1 MAITGGGMEEIGFM
15 CARCGGEVHDVTHNR
30 EGSLDGVGYRHN
42 RRVEPWDHELELAV
56 GVPAAQSPSCD
67 FCGGTGPRW
76 LYYPTLDPEDT
87 DLFEVELDTTQLS
100 DDDTAVAV
108 LNMLYPW
115 YGCDT
120 CSVLVA
126 DRNIDRLITRAL
138 ERTPILHDGPVDE
151 ETVRARLRG
160 SLSVFF
166 TTRPGRPQP
175 SRPV

>member
-1 MAITGGGMEEIGFM
+1 MEDIGFM

-30 EGSLDGVGYRHN
+30 EGVLDGIGYRHN

-56 GVPAAQSPSCD
+56 GTPEQRERACD
-67 FCGGTGPRW
+67 FCGCPGPRW

-87 DLFEVELDTTQLS
+87 DSFEVELDTTDLS

-115 YGCDT
+115 YACDT

-126 DRNIDRLITRAL
+126 DRNIERLIARAL
-138 ERTPILHDGPVDE
+138 ERTPVPEDGPVDE
-151 ETVRARLRG
+151 ATVRARLTG

-175 SRPV
+175 SRAL

>member
-1 MAITGGGMEEIGFM
+1 MEDIGFM
-15 CARCGGEVHDVTHNR
+15 CAHCGGEVHDVTHNR
-30 EGSLDGVGYRHN
+30 EGSLDAVGYRHN

-56 GVPAAQSPSCD
+56 GTPRPPARACD
-67 FCGGTGPRW
+67 FCGEDDAHW

-87 DLFEVELDTTQLS
+87 DIFEVELDTSGLS

-115 YGCDT
+115 YACDT

-126 DRNIDRLITRAL
+126 DRGIERIIERAL
-138 ERTPILHDGPVDE
+138 ERTPVPARAAVDE
-151 ETVRARLRG
+151 ATVRARLRG

-166 TTRPGRPQP
+166 TTRPGRPTP
-175 SRPV
+175 SRAI

>member
-1 MAITGGGMEEIGFM
+1 MEDIGFM

-56 GVPAAQSPSCD
+56 GTPSPRAHGCD
-67 FCGGTGPRW
+67 FCGVAAPRW

-87 DLFEVELDTTQLS
+87 DMFEVELDTTRLS

-108 LNMLYPW
+108 LNMLFPW
-115 YGCDT
+115 YACDT

-126 DRNIDRLITRAL
+126 DRKLELLIDRAL
-138 ERTPILHDGPVDE
+138 ESTPVRDDGPVDE
-151 ETVRARLRG
+151 ETVRARLNG

-175 SRPV
+175 SRAV

>member
-1 MAITGGGMEEIGFM
+1 MEDIGFM

-56 GVPAAQSPSCD
+56 GEPAVQDRACD
-67 FCGGTGPRW
+67 FCGGPETSW

-87 DLFEVELDTTQLS
+87 DMFEVELDTTHLS

-115 YGCDT
+115 YACDT

-126 DRNIDRLITRAL
+126 DRNVDRLIARAL
-138 ERTPILHDGPVDE
+138 DRTPVRDDGPVDE

-175 SRPV
+175 SRAV

>member
-1 MAITGGGMEEIGFM
+1 MEDLGFM

-30 EGSLDGVGYRHN
+30 EGELDAVGYRHN

-56 GVPAAQSPSCD
+56 GAPDPGTPDCD
-67 FCGGTGPRW
+67 FCGEAAPGW

-87 DLFEVELDTTQLS
+87 DVFEVELDTTHLS
-100 DDDTAVAV
+100 DDDTATAV

-115 YGCDT
+115 YACDT

-126 DRNIDRLITRAL
+126 DRNMEQIIVRAL
-138 ERTPILHDGPVDE
+138 ERTPVPADGPVGEDV
-151 ETVRARLRG
+151 VRARLRG

-175 SRPV
+175 SRAV

>member
-1 MAITGGGMEEIGFM
+1 MEDIGFM

-30 EGSLDGVGYRHN
+30 EGTLDGVGYRHN

-56 GVPAAQSPSCD
+56 GAPEQRDRTCD
-67 FCGGTGPRW
+67 FCGVSGPSW
-76 LYYPTLDPEDT
+76 LYCPTLDPDDT
-87 DLFEVELDTTQLS
+87 DVFEVELDTTHLS

-115 YGCDT
+115 YACDT

-126 DRNIDRLITRAL
+126 DRNVEQLIARAL
-138 ERTPILHDGPVDE
+138 ERTPVPEDGPVDE
-151 ETVRARLRG
+151 ATVRARLTG

-166 TTRPGRPQP
+166 STRPGRPQP
-175 SRPV
+175 SRAL

>member
-1 MAITGGGMEEIGFM
+1 MEDIGFM
-15 CARCGGEVHDVTHNR
+15 CARCDGEVHDVTHNR

-42 RRVEPWDHELELAV
+42 RRVEPWDHQLELAV
-56 GVPAAQSPSCD
+56 GTPAPPAARCD
-67 FCGGTGPRW
+67 FCGAAEPGW
-76 LYYPTLDPEDT
+76 LYPPTLDPEDT
-87 DLFEVELDTTQLS
+87 DIFEVELDTSRLS

-115 YGCDT
+115 LSCDT

-126 DRNIDRLITRAL
+126 DRNIDLLIDRAL
-138 ERTPILHDGPVDE
+138 ELTPVPAGGPVDE

-175 SRPV
+175 SRAI

>member
-1 MAITGGGMEEIGFM
+1 MEDIGLM

-56 GVPAAQSPSCD
+56 GEPTPQDPTCD
-67 FCGGTGPRW
+67 FCGASEPSW
-76 LYYPTLDPEDT
+76 LYYPTLDPDDT
-87 DLFEVELDTTQLS
+87 DMFEVELDTTHLS

-115 YGCDT
+115 YACDT

-126 DRNIDRLITRAL
+126 DRNIDLLIDRAL
-138 ERTPILHDGPVDE
+138 DRTPVPEDGPVDE
-151 ETVRARLRG
+151 ETARARLRG

-175 SRPV
+175 SRAV

>member
-1 MAITGGGMEEIGFM
+1 MEDLGFM

-30 EGSLDGVGYRHN
+30 EGALDGVGYRHN

-56 GVPAAQSPSCD
+56 GEPDAGDQACD
-67 FCGGTGPRW
+67 FCGTAGPRW

-87 DLFEVELDTTQLS
+87 DIFEVELDTTQLS
-100 DDDTAVAV
+100 DDDTAMAV

-115 YGCDT
+115 FACDT

-126 DRNIDRLITRAL
+126 DRNIDLLISRAL
-138 ERTPILHDGPVDE
+138 ELTPVAADGPVDE
-151 ETVRARLRG
+151 RVVRARLKG

-175 SRPV
+175 SRAL